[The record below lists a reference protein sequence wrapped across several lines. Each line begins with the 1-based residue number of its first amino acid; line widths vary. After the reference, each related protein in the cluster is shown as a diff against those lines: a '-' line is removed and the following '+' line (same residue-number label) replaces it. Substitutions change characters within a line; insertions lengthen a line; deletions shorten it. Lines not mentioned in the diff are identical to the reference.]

1 MLGKVCCQSRMV
13 DEGNVD
19 VSSLMRTTFDVTGSP
34 NFSNA
39 RRFTLIVSRKSSTAS
54 GVSVVI

>member
-1 MLGKVCCQSRMV
+1 MM

-19 VSSLMRTTFDVTGSP
+19 VSILMRTTFDVTGSP
-34 NFSNA
+34 NFSHA
-39 RRFTLIVSRKSSTAS
+39 QRFTLIVSRKSYTAS

>member
-1 MLGKVCCQSRMV
+1 MV